1 MPELLDYVDAND
13 QVLGQC
19 TYEEARANGHR
30 IRIVCVLVVD
40 ADNRIILQF
49 RHRNKKSHPRHYCD
63 SAVGKV
69 LAGESYDDAAAREL
83 LEELNISEVGLEAMN
98 APPLVYDGEAQDDKV
113 IARFFLARIDSFKA
127 FQSDEAET
135 IEFFTETELQTM
147 MKRFPYLFAA
157 GLDEI
162 LHAYKPEVFKL

>member
-1 MPELLDYVDAND
+1 MTEQLDYVNEND

-19 TYEEARANGHR
+19 TYEEARAHQRR

-69 LAGESYDDAAAREL
+69 LAGESYERAAAREL
-83 LEELNISEVGLEAMN
+83 QEELNISNVTIEPMN

-113 IARFFLARIDSFKA
+113 IARFYLARIDNFQA
-127 FQSDEAET
+127 FQNDEAEA
-135 IEFFTETELQTM
+135 IESFTETELQTM
-147 MKRFPYLFAA
+147 MKRLPYLFAP

-162 LHAYKPEVFKL
+162 LHAYKPEIFKL